1 VSGALCHTAAMDAAP
16 AVADTRTLRRFGVG
30 LGSGLLVWSVVGN
43 LGLGERWYVT
53 RNLILLAALLWSA
66 RATGLSA
73 SELGLAPDRLSRGLW
88 WGVSAAGVVAAV
100 LGTAVVVQEQVGPVA
115 ALLGDQRA
123 ALPPHQ
129 LAYQAAFRI
138 PIGTALF
145 EEVAFRGVLLAVLAR
160 SLRPG
165 GAIAVSSVVF
175 GFWHVAPTVV
185 ALRINA
191 VPAASPEGI
200 ATIGGAV
207 VVTAIAGM
215 LFCWLRLRSGSLAA
229 PILAHWATN
238 ALGLLAAAA
247 TVAP

>member
-1 VSGALCHTAAMDAAP
+1 MDAAP
-16 AVADTRTLRRFGVG
+16 AVADTRPVRRLAVG
-30 LGSGLLVWSVVGN
+30 LGAVLLVWSVVAN

-73 SELGLAPDRLSRGLW
+73 SELGLAPDRLVRGVW
-88 WGVSAAGVVAAV
+88 WGIAAAGVVAAV
-100 LGTAVVVQEQVGPVA
+100 LAAALVVRDQVGPVA

-123 ALPPHQ
+123 ALPADQ
-129 LAYQAAFRI
+129 LAYQAGFRI
-138 PIGTALF
+138 PVGTALF

-160 SLRPG
+160 SLRPW
-165 GAIAVSSVVF
+165 GAVAVSSALF
-175 GFWHVAPTVV
+175 GFWHVAPTIV

-200 ATIGGAV
+200 ATIAGAV
-207 VVTAIAGM
+207 VVTSIAGV

-247 TVAP
+247 TVAR